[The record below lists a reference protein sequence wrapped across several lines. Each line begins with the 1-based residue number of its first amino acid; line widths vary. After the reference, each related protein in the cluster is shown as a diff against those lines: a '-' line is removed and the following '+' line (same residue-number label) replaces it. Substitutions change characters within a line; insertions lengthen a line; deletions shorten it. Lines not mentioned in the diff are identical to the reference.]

1 MTRTTDPAA
10 LAPHVEPSWLDAF
23 VLALRV
29 HGVPGTLIGDALA
42 EVESHCAE
50 AGESAAEAFGDPV
63 AYAQSLELAPDESLE
78 SEIRWGGV
86 WDAMQLVALF
96 AVPAADRG
104 HVRGEPVNVTGGML
118 LTVVLMLGI
127 VAVLSMRST
136 WAMRTVVERP
146 GLALIMFGASL
157 TTAVLLPLVLWR
169 TVVVSI
175 PVVPV
180 LVVAALLLVVGT
192 TRSVRTLGAPDDIV
206 GPSDPRPA
214 RLRLP
219 FSAFLMP
226 LGTIVLAIF
235 AALTA

>member
-1 MTRTTDPAA
+1 MTRTPHPVA
-10 LAPHVEPSWLDAF
+10 LAPHVERAWLDAF

-29 HGVPGTLIGDALA
+29 RGVPGTLIGDALA

-50 AGESAAEAFGDPV
+50 AGEPAADAFGDPV
-63 AYAQSLELAPDESLE
+63 AYAQSLELPPDEDLE

-86 WDAMQLVALF
+86 WSGLKLVALF
-96 AVPAADRG
+96 AVPAAVRG
-104 HVRGEPVNVTGGML
+104 LVRGEPVNVTGGML

-127 VAVLSMRST
+127 VAVLGARST

-146 GLALIMFGASL
+146 GPASIMLGASL
-157 TTAVLLPLVLWR
+157 TSVVLPSVLWR
-169 TVVVSI
+169 TVVVSL

-192 TRSVRTLGAPDDIV
+192 TRSVRTLGAPDDII
-206 GPSDPRPA
+206 GPSDPRSVRP
-214 RLRLP
+214 RLP

-226 LGTIVLAIF
+226 LGTIVLAII

>member
-1 MTRTTDPAA
+1 MTRTPDPAA

-50 AGESAAEAFGDPV
+50 AGEPAAEAFGDPV

-86 WDAMQLVALF
+86 WSGLQLVALF
-96 AVPAADRG
+96 AVPAAVRG
-104 HVRGEPVNVTGGML
+104 LVRGEPVNVTGGML
-118 LTVVLMLGI
+118 LMVVLLLGI
-127 VAVLSMRST
+127 VAALGVKST

-146 GLALIMFGASL
+146 GLASIILGASL
-157 TTAVLLPLVLWR
+157 TAVVLPSVLWR
-169 TVVVSI
+169 TVVVSL

-206 GPSDPRPA
+206 GPSDPRSA

-226 LGTIVLAIF
+226 LGTIVLAII

>member
-1 MTRTTDPAA
+1 MTRTPDPAA

-50 AGESAAEAFGDPV
+50 AGEPAAEAFGDPV
-63 AYAQSLELAPDESLE
+63 AYAQSLELAPDENLE

-86 WDAMQLVALF
+86 WSGLQLVALF
-96 AVPAADRG
+96 AVPAAVRG
-104 HVRGEPVNVTGGML
+104 LVRGEPVNVTGGML

-127 VAVLSMRST
+127 VAVLGVRST
-136 WAMRTVVERP
+136 WAMRTVVARP
-146 GLALIMFGASL
+146 GLASIILGASL
-157 TTAVLLPLVLWR
+157 TAVVLPSVLWR
-169 TVVVSI
+169 TVVVSL

-192 TRSVRTLGAPDDIV
+192 TRSVRTLGAPDDII
-206 GPSDPRPA
+206 GPSDPRSA

-219 FSAFLMP
+219 FPAFLMP
-226 LGTIVLAIF
+226 LGTIVLAII

>member
-1 MTRTTDPAA
+1 MTRTPDPAA

-50 AGESAAEAFGDPV
+50 AGEPAAEAFGDPV
-63 AYAQSLELAPDESLE
+63 AYAQSLELAPDENLE

-86 WDAMQLVALF
+86 WSGLQLVALF
-96 AVPAADRG
+96 AVPAAVRG
-104 HVRGEPVNVTGGML
+104 LVRGEPVNVTGGML

-127 VAVLSMRST
+127 VALLGVRST

-146 GLALIMFGASL
+146 GLASIILGASL
-157 TTAVLLPLVLWR
+157 TAVVLPSVLWR
-169 TVVVSI
+169 TVVVSL

-192 TRSVRTLGAPDDIV
+192 TRSVRTLGAPDDII
-206 GPSDPRPA
+206 GPSDPRSA

-219 FSAFLMP
+219 FPAFLMP
-226 LGTIVLAIF
+226 LGTIVLAII

>member
-1 MTRTTDPAA
+1 MTRTPDPAA

-50 AGESAAEAFGDPV
+50 AGEPAAEAFGDPV
-63 AYAQSLELAPDESLE
+63 AYAQSLELAPDENLE

-86 WDAMQLVALF
+86 WSGLQLVALF
-96 AVPAADRG
+96 AVPAAVRG
-104 HVRGEPVNVTGGML
+104 LVRGEPVNVTGGML

-127 VAVLSMRST
+127 VAVLGVRST

-146 GLALIMFGASL
+146 GLASIILGASL
-157 TTAVLLPLVLWR
+157 TAVVLPSVLWR
-169 TVVVSI
+169 TVVVSL

-219 FSAFLMP
+219 VPAFLMP
-226 LGTIVLAIF
+226 LGTIVLAII

>member
-1 MTRTTDPAA
+1 MTRTPDPAA
-10 LAPHVEPSWLDAF
+10 LAPHVEPAWLDAF

-50 AGESAAEAFGDPV
+50 AGEPAAEAFGDPV
-63 AYAQSLELAPDESLE
+63 AYAQSLELAPDENLE

-86 WDAMQLVALF
+86 WSGLQLVALF
-96 AVPAADRG
+96 AVPAAVRG
-104 HVRGEPVNVTGGML
+104 LVRGEPVNVTGGML
-118 LTVVLMLGI
+118 LTVVLLLGI
-127 VAVLSMRST
+127 VAVLGVKST

-146 GLALIMFGASL
+146 GLASIILGASL
-157 TTAVLLPLVLWR
+157 TAVVLPSVLWR
-169 TVVVSI
+169 TVVVSL

-206 GPSDPRPA
+206 GPSDPRSA

-219 FSAFLMP
+219 LSAFLMP
-226 LGTIVLAIF
+226 LGTIVLAII